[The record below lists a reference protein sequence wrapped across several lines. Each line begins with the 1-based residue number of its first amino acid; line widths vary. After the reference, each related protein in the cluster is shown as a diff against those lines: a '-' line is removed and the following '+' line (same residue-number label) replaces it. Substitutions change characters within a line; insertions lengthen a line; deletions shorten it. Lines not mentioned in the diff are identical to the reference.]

1 MKKQLHFDAMHRTMK
16 MFIALLFTCLLAVGS
31 AWGQTS
37 PVYTLSFTQNSSNT
51 AYASYYDVTC
61 SNITWSVPGNQ
72 GSGDYVKIGGKIES
86 ATRYLYSKGYIPY
99 NIESITLSHGTKD
112 QQITVNSLTLTVYS
126 SATDAATGSNPVST
140 ITGTYTAS
148 GTTTFTKPDNANWN
162 NRYYRITYNLSS
174 SAPKSNKGLI
184 LNNVSFFQVPPTI
197 HTVTLHEG
205 TSTTTLTESSIGAGV
220 TLPSVTVSCPD
231 FTFAGWSPTNNNI
244 ISTSLIAP
252 GEFTP
257 NDDYDLYAVFAT
269 PSGSNVPAILSTS
282 VDNPST
288 DWTVS
293 ESHSSNDYWRICK
306 DNFIATPDLDLSTIT
321 SIDIYM
327 GTYGT
332 TSTANNTLI
341 VSNNGQTWQTKLA
354 TTNKENTLY
363 TLSADDGAFEL
374 SGTGFLTFTINGS
387 STSDGLRISA
397 ITINYGVPGY
407 TYSTTVPTCSN
418 QVATPTF
425 SPEAGTYNSAQN
437 ITISCATEGASISY
451 AVVQGTAEPQYSSY
465 ESPISLSQRGT
476 YTVYAKAVRDGMDD
490 SEVATASY
498 TINLPYSITA
508 QAWGTGGTVT
518 ASASSATTGTE
529 ITITITPDNGYELD
543 ELMVVDNEMTDIDHT
558 PGATANTFVF
568 TMPSA
573 PVSIIATFKQSTAY
587 TVTVNQDIEH
597 GTVTATP
604 TSAYAGD
611 TITVTVTPDN
621 YYSFGQLYVMNGNN
635 AIPTT
640 ASQTTNVY
648 TFTMPAANVSV
659 SATFTADQVAT
670 PVITPASG
678 SYDVDQTVTIACT
691 TQGATIRYTLDG
703 TEPTENATEYTQSIT
718 ISESATLK
726 AKAFMQG
733 HPASEIASASYVL
746 PTAVADIAAFK
757 AAVAQNT
764 STTIRYR
771 INGDL
776 VVTAVNGGQVF
787 VQDNSG
793 QLQSNGLL
801 LYASGNNLQI
811 GDVINNVV
819 GNYATYQGNTEFVP
833 LTTPTATSTGNPTAI
848 TVTTTDLLANPTL
861 YMHNL
866 IKVENIHFD
875 ATNTYVTSAS
885 GTATPLKETTD
896 LAINNNFKGLNITLK
911 KDARADVI
919 GITMQYTNDNGA
931 IRLQPRNNDDIY
943 LRTVYHEPDD
953 VIVCDTYTW
962 KLTENGNN
970 QTYTQSGTYT
980 NTIVNE
986 LTDDVYAIDLTVNHA
1001 TTKTINQEACVTY
1014 TWTDGNGQTYTESG
1028 DYNYTTVNANG
1039 CDSIVTLHLTIF
1051 PNPDITLTLNPDRS
1065 TICVGEE
1072 VEMSLDGISEGEILL
1087 EEDFSSCTGS
1097 SSNEIS
1103 GLSTFPTKS
1112 KAYNNSGSVKLGSNG
1127 SVGSIT
1133 SKSLDLSSPFTV
1145 TITAE
1150 AYSSSEAGP
1159 LKVTVGDVTKSIP
1172 SLATTSTE
1180 YTLNFDA
1187 ATATSK
1193 VKIATTNSAKRAI
1206 LNAVVISTTGD
1217 NVVWSTQA
1225 TTESITVAPTAAGS
1239 YTYSATVTDEHNC
1252 SSTVEQELTVL
1263 PHPTAVIVG
1272 NAKDTI
1278 CGGATKTFTVQD
1290 ANENLF
1296 SYQWYKD
1303 NVAIEGATSS
1313 TYTLTN
1319 AEGTQS
1325 GSYTVVAS
1333 NIACS
1338 ETSEPVALLV
1348 NAPGAP
1354 DYAFTITPNANDIYD
1369 TIYIGYCDVNHEFV
1383 EPTATHYLAGTSW
1396 AEVTFSTDA
1405 ATTYDTPGDYTI
1417 NWTGTDACGNTATCS
1432 QTLHIAIE
1440 ACPNAQ
1446 DYEGNTYASVR
1457 INCECWTTSDL
1468 KSTKYSD
1475 GSDIEGAMEYTSE
1488 TFPNADDNVATYGRL
1503 YDWNSTVAKDNATLN
1518 TPNARGHIQGI
1529 CPEGWYLPTNDQF
1542 MALAGYSTTTN
1553 LNNCRANQYWL
1564 DGGGNNSTG
1573 LTLLP
1578 AGCYNSST
1586 ERFENILGN
1595 NYYWNAYEYD
1605 ETSAKTYV
1613 ADCNCY
1619 MFTIT
1624 NSNKG
1629 MGYSVRCI
1637 KERTR

>member
-1 MKKQLHFDAMHRTMK
+1 MEKHLLFDAMHRTMK

-31 AWGQTS
+31 AWAETVTYTVSSKTAVTTS
-37 PVYTLSFTQNSSNT
+37 GTAPTGSSANYNSTYSTVYQLTKDNSMTLTLSGFSGKTITGISMSMKSNGSAGAGSFSMKAGTTTLSSISNSAFNSSNWNGNYT
-51 AYASYYDVTC
+51 TVYTNVTP
-61 SNITWSVPGNQ
+61 TM
-72 GSGDYVKIGGKIES
+72 
-86 ATRYLYSKGYIPY
+86 
-99 NIESITLSHGTKD
+99 
-112 QQITVNSLTLTVYS
+112 TVNDHVIQNGENVVITI
-126 SATDAATGSNPVST
+126 AATTNSLYCQSFT
-140 ITGTYTAS
+140 ITYVDLSTA
-148 GTTTFTKPDNANWN
+148 
-162 NRYYRITYNLSS
+162 
-174 SAPKSNKGLI
+174 
-184 LNNVSFFQVPPTI
+184 
-197 HTVTLHEG
+197 HTVTFHEG
-205 TSTTTLTESSIGAGV
+205 NNSIDLTETSAGAGI
-220 TLPSVTVSCPD
+220 TVPGTTIDCPD
-231 FTFAGWSPTNNNI
+231 INFMGWTSNPTAINTSNIVAAG
-244 ISTSLIAP
+244 STYYPSSN
-252 GEFTP
+252 T
-257 NDDYDLYAVFAT
+257 DLYAVFGT
-269 PSGSNVPAILSTS
+269 PTGSNVPASTS
-282 VDNPST
+282 TYFST
-288 DWTVS
+288 PNEAWEVFDHNGT
-293 ESHSSNDYWRICK
+293 DYWKIFSG
-306 DNFIATPDLDLSTIT
+306 DQIYSPSIDWSTIT
-321 SIDIYM
+321 SIEIQM
-327 GTYGT
+327 GTFGSLNDDEKYLQVYAGNELWLSKKATT
-332 TSTANNTLI
+332 TSASTSYTI
-341 VSNNGQTWQTKLA
+341 TP
-354 TTNKENTLY
+354 TTSIQGTGE
-363 TLSADDGAFEL
+363 LSFRSSSTNDGA
-374 SGTGFLTFTINGS
+374 
-387 STSDGLRISA
+387 GLRIRA
-397 ITINYGVPGY
+397 ITINYAVPGY

-425 SPEAGTYNSAQN
+425 SPEAGTYTSAQN

-451 AVVQGTAEPQYSSY
+451 AIVQGTADPQYSSY
-465 ESPISLSQRGT
+465 ESPVSLSQNGT

-490 SEVATASY
+490 SEVASATY

-508 QAWGTGGTVT
+508 EAWGTGGSVT
-518 ASASSATTGTE
+518 ASASSATTGTA

-558 PGATANTFVF
+558 PGTTVNTFVF

-604 TSAYAGD
+604 TSAYAGN

-621 YYSFGQLYVMNGNN
+621 YYSFNELFVMNGNT

-640 ASQTTNVY
+640 ESQTTNVY

-670 PVITPASG
+670 PTFTPAAG
-678 SYDVDQTVTIACT
+678 TYDVDQTVTIACT

-793 QLQSNGLL
+793 QVQSNGLL

-848 TVTTTDLLANPTL
+848 TVTTADLLANPTL

-931 IRLQPRNNDDIY
+931 LRLQPRNNNDIT
-943 LRTVYHEPDD
+943 LKTVYHDTVAVASCE
-953 VIVCDTYTW
+953 TYTW
-962 KLTENGNN
+962 SSNDHGND
-970 QTYTQSGTYT
+970 QEYTTSGYYS
-980 NTIVNE
+980 NAIVNE
-986 LTDDVYAIDLTVNHA
+986 TNDDVYTINLKINHA
-1001 TTKTINQEACVTY
+1001 TTKTINQEACATY
-1014 TWTDGNGQTYTESG
+1014 TWTEGTNQTYTESG

-1039 CDSIVTLHLTIF
+1039 CDSIVTLRLTIF
-1051 PNPDITLTLNPDRS
+1051 PNPDITLALNPDRS

-1159 LKVTVGDVTKSIP
+1159 LRVTVGDVTKSIP

-1225 TTESITVAPTAAGS
+1225 TTETITVAPTAAGS

-1319 AEGTQS
+1319 AEGAQS

-1475 GSDIEGAMEYTSE
+1475 GSDIEGVMEYTSE

-1503 YDWNSTVAKDNATLN
+1503 YDWNSTVAKDNADLN
-1518 TPNARGHIQGI
+1518 TPNERGHIQGV
-1529 CPEGWYLPTNDQF
+1529 CPEGWYLPTNNQF